1 MDMTLQKQII
11 KILAEN
17 GISPADID
25 FRGSKGE
32 VTFFRYQYWRCLP
45 EHALE
50 AISHLVIED
59 LYEDDDGD
67 DDRGRPIIR
76 RMYSYQFKNA

>member
-1 MDMTLQKQII
+1 MSIQKEII
-11 KILAEN
+11 KILADN
-17 GISPADID
+17 GIAPADID

-32 VTFFRYQYWRCLP
+32 VTYFRYKYWQTLP
-45 EHALE
+45 DHALE

-67 DDRGRPIIR
+67 DERGRPIIR
-76 RMYSYQFKNA
+76 RMWSYQFKTA